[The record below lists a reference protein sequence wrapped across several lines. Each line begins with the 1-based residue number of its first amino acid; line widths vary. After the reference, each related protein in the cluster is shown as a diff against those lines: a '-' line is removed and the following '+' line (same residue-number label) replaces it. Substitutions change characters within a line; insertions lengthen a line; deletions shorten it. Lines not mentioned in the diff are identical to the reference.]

1 MKFVSIERFIYMNG
15 DILAFIVE
23 SKIVEDIIAQLF
35 FHSNDDL
42 DVLSLEKSMA
52 LFKKILDTMTLYCIT
67 IKNMKWFELTLNHTS
82 IGLSFRQTSFVID

>member
-1 MKFVSIERFIYMNG
+1 MNG